1 MIPISDS
8 IRAHRFPLLNISLI
22 AANIFVF
29 YLQFS
34 AVNPDLFILQYA
46 LIPSQIN
53 ISDFS
58 TFYPFV
64 TAMFL
69 HGGILHIA
77 SNMLFLW
84 VFGDN
89 VETHFGWLFFLPVY
103 FISGIVG
110 NAVQYMLNP
119 TSTIPMIGASGA
131 VAGMLGAYYVL
142 FPHAR
147 IKTLIPFFGFFS
159 VIEIPAGFMLGY
171 WFVLQIL
178 SGAVSLPMMDSQTGG
193 IAFFA
198 HIGGFAAGVLFAQ
211 LHPRDKVHSLSS

>member
-22 AANIFVF
+22 AASIFVF
-29 YLQFS
+29 FLQFT
-34 AVNPDLFILQYA
+34 AANPDAFILQYA
-46 LIPSQIN
+46 LIPAN
-53 ISDFS
+53 IDVANFA
-58 TFYPFV
+58 TLYPFV

-69 HGGILHIA
+69 HGGFLHIA

-89 VETHFGWLFFLPVY
+89 VEAHFGWFFFLPIY

-110 NAVQYMLNP
+110 NVLQYVL
-119 TSTIPMIGASGA
+119 SSQSAIPMLGASGA

-142 FPHAR
+142 FPHSR

-159 VIEIPAGFMLGY
+159 VVEIPAGFMLGY
-171 WFVLQIL
+171 WFVLQLL
-178 SGAVSLPMMDSQTGG
+178 SGAISLPMMGSETGG

-211 LHPRDKVHSLSS
+211 LHPRDKYARVE